1 VPSELRLP
9 SPFRVGECFD
19 RAQAM
24 QMNVE
29 THTWLHVG
37 IYLTTHQPWKI
48 EDSLNQWA
56 RLAARVKWA
65 KKCALAERSSNLA

>member
-1 VPSELRLP
+1 
-9 SPFRVGECFD
+9 
-19 RAQAM
+19 
-24 QMNVE
+24 MNVE
-29 THTWLHVG
+29 THAWLHVG

-65 KKCALAERSSNLA
+65 KKCALAERSLNLA